1 MTANAQLQPRLS
13 VITEDDLIRL
23 DSQDKFY
30 EVANGELVEKSAGVY
45 EHSELVLQILLLLQ
59 SHVDQH
65 RLGRVHSS
73 NLLYVLARNEA
84 EGLEVAR
91 VPDGSFIR
99 RGRFPKDFDRKRPFP
114 GAPDLAIEI
123 ISPSET
129 ETVTLAKVRD
139 YLRYGSEEVWVLFP
153 DAKEVYQYRSS
164 DPKTIRIYTGE
175 DVIDT
180 QSLFPGLTLKTSEL
194 FVLPELE

>member
-1 MTANAQLQPRLS
+1 MTANPQARLS

-23 DSQDKFY
+23 DSQGKFY
-30 EVANGELVEKSAGVY
+30 EVANGELVSMSPVGY
-45 EHSELVLQILLLLQ
+45 EHSELTFHVAKLLDTI
-59 SHVDQH
+59 VRD
-65 RLGRVHSS
+65 RKLGYVHPD
-73 NLLYVLARNEA
+73 NLIYVLARNEA

-91 VPDGSFIR
+91 IPDVSFIR

-139 YLRYGSEEVWVLFP
+139 YLRCGSEEVWVLFP

-164 DPKTIRIYTGE
+164 DPKTIRIYTGD

-180 QSLFPGLTLKTSEL
+180 QSLFPGLTLKTSAL

>member
-1 MTANAQLQPRLS
+1 MTANPQARLS
-13 VITEDDLIRL
+13 VITEDELIRL
-23 DSQDKFY
+23 DSEGKFF
-30 EVANGELVEKSAGVY
+30 EVANGELVPMSPVGY
-45 EHSELVLQILLLLQ
+45 EHSELTFHVAKLLD
-59 SHVDQH
+59 SIVRD
-65 RLGRVHSS
+65 RKLGYVHPD
-73 NLLYVLARNEA
+73 NLIYVLARNEA
-84 EGLEVAR
+84 EGLEIAR
-91 VPDGSFIR
+91 IPDVSFIR

-114 GAPDLAIEI
+114 GAPNLAVEV

-153 DAKEVYQYRSS
+153 DAQEVYQYRSS
-164 DPKTIRIYTGE
+164 DPKTIHVYTGD

-180 QSLFPGLTLKTSEL
+180 TALFPGLMLKTSDL

>member
-1 MTANAQLQPRLS
+1 MTANPQARLS
-13 VITEDDLIRL
+13 VITEDELIRL
-23 DSQDKFY
+23 DSEGKFF
-30 EVANGELVEKSAGVY
+30 EVANGELVPMSPVGY
-45 EHSELVLQILLLLQ
+45 EHSELTFHVAKLLD
-59 SHVDQH
+59 SIVRD
-65 RLGRVHSS
+65 RKLGYVHPD
-73 NLLYVLARNEA
+73 NLIYVLARNEA
-84 EGLEVAR
+84 EGLEIAR
-91 VPDGSFIR
+91 IPDVSFIR

-114 GAPDLAIEI
+114 GAPNLAVEV

-153 DAKEVYQYRSS
+153 DAQEVYQYRSS
-164 DPKTIRIYTGE
+164 DPKTIHVYTSD

-180 QSLFPGLTLKTSEL
+180 TALFPGLMLKTSDL